1 MRLLGGIAL
10 AAALLAAAAWFFSRE
25 TQVAKE
31 AQGVQVERRT
41 DAARLMNE
49 LMTGKTPVGGP
60 FTLTDGSGT
69 PRSLADFRGK
79 VVLLYFGYMF
89 CPDVCPTDLARIGA
103 MMKLLGAEAE
113 AVQPLFI
120 TLDPLRDTPALIKE
134 YAAAFHPRLVALH
147 GSEAETRRIATSYK
161 VFYEKV
167 PQGTTYFI
175 DHTAVT
181 FLIDRNSNYV
191 AFFPPGTHADRMA
204 VMVREAL
211 EQRR

>member
-1 MRLLGGIAL
+1 
-10 AAALLAAAAWFFSRE
+10 LLAAAAHFYSRE
-25 TQVAKE
+25 KPVD
-31 AQGVQVERRT
+31 RRA

-49 LMTGKTPVGGP
+49 LMSGKKAVGGP
-60 FTLTDGSGT
+60 FTLVDGSNK

-79 VVLLYFGYMF
+79 LVLLYFGYLF
-89 CPDVCPTDLARIGA
+89 CPDVCPTDLARIAA
-103 MMKLLGAEAE
+103 MMNSLGAEGA

-120 TLDPLRDTPALIKE
+120 TLDPLRDTPTLIKE
-134 YAAAFHPRLVALH
+134 YAAAFHPRIIALR
-147 GSEAETRRIATSYK
+147 GSEEETQKIATSYK

-167 PQGTTYFI
+167 PQGGTYFI
-175 DHTAVT
+175 DHTAYT
-181 FLIDRNSNYV
+181 FLIDRNGKYI